1 MKRILSMLL
10 SLALIWTMLP
20 GTVHAANENSTQL
33 AEYQEAGKYIQ
44 ENIYKQGD
52 LKFDEYYDK
61 EITRSLVAEYM
72 CFWILGQDISY
83 ALVAD
88 YAPYNDVPVSNWA
101 SGFIAY
107 CKYIKLMDG
116 DNQGDFH
123 PADTISIGECARIV
137 MQVCRDKIGA
147 YQGSNGVSQAL
158 SDAEA
163 DKILPSNYVATNN
176 TTLGDLAYMIFRS
189 DVRNG
194 KARASTEP
202 TYSNTTGS
210 SDDSLSGFER
220 AIGENVLQDKEDNS
234 SASKAQSIVNKQTI
248 FGTLKLPDSY
258 KGQRLPDGTLAED
271 YMDLDY
277 YTFTLTQDSS
287 ILVGVFPED
296 YKSDD
301 YIMAVISD
309 SNDTSI
315 VGTTSYNVEGSYMG
329 SILGYQLKAGKYYLT
344 ILSSKDSS
352 KYNGAKYGCYFEAI
366 PSSGNSGQSTGGYS
380 SGSLNNFKKVNNY
393 TVGQFKDVPASK
405 WCAANV
411 QTAYEYNLM
420 QGKSDTYFDTDG
432 NLTIAQAIVMACR
445 LHSIY
450 YGTNYNFQKSE
461 PWYQDYVDYALEY
474 GILDGTQ
481 ESYDTPVTRAGFAKI
496 LSGALPDSA
505 LQRINNVTNIPDVSA
520 SESYAPAVYRLYNA
534 GILTGN
540 DVYGVFTPFSKIT
553 RGAAAAIVSR
563 MANETLRKEFS
574 LQIPQYPTSIS
585 ISKTSVALYGG
596 QNCALTVSTA
606 PANAVNATVTWSS
619 SNTKVATV
627 SSSGVVTA
635 RNVNGSAVITAKT
648 ANGKTVTC
656 KVTVTSISDNYL
668 AQKAYDKLKSV
679 VKFPDTLKIYN
690 VWAYDLNSYRKIE
703 IDYSAENSYGQSVR
717 EFYVVTFLQD
727 GTIYVTDSKTSSP
740 HRNSG
745 FLGTNLRQL
754 STKNIKK

>member
-10 SLALIWTMLP
+10 SLALIWTMLL

-116 DNQGDFH
+116 DNQGNFR
-123 PADTISIGECARIV
+123 PADTISIGECASVV

-147 YQGSNGVSQAL
+147 YQGSNGVAQAL

-234 SASKAQSIVNKQTI
+234 SASKAQSIVTKQTI

-563 MANETLRKEFS
+563 MANEKLRKDFTLQTVKAPLSITLSQSS
-574 LQIPQYPTSIS
+574 LIMTSGDYTELKANITPEYLPDTKIS
-585 ISKTSVALYGG
+585 WASSNPNI
-596 QNCALTVSTA
+596 
-606 PANAVNATVTWSS
+606 ATVNSHGCVIAG
-619 SNTKVATV
+619 NY
-627 SSSGVVTA
+627 SGTTT
-635 RNVNGSAVITAKT
+635 ITAKT
-648 ANGKTVTC
+648 QNGKTATC
-656 KVTVTSISDNYL
+656 KVTVVSLADKYL
-668 AQKAYDKLKSV
+668 ERARWAYKYLKLC
-679 VKFPDTLKIYN
+679 VKFPDTLK
-690 VWAYDLNSYRKIE
+690 AYKVVVSEVSNLFCVE
-703 IDYSAENSYGQSVR
+703 IRYSVENKYGQT
-717 EFYVVTFLQD
+717 EK
-727 GTIYVTDSKTSSP
+727 GTYEGYFEKASGNWKFDKFRDSWQELYGSEIPVQKIV
-740 HRNSG
+740 NS
-745 FLGTNLRQL
+745 
-754 STKNIKK
+754 

>member
-1 MKRILSMLL
+1 M
-10 SLALIWTMLP
+10 
-20 GTVHAANENSTQL
+20 
-33 AEYQEAGKYIQ
+33 
-44 ENIYKQGD
+44 
-52 LKFDEYYDK
+52 
-61 EITRSLVAEYM
+61 
-72 CFWILGQDISY
+72 
-83 ALVAD
+83 
-88 YAPYNDVPVSNWA
+88 
-101 SGFIAY
+101 
-107 CKYIKLMDG
+107 
-116 DNQGDFH
+116 
-123 PADTISIGECARIV
+123 
-137 MQVCRDKIGA
+137 
-147 YQGSNGVSQAL
+147 
-158 SDAEA
+158 
-163 DKILPSNYVATNN
+163 
-176 TTLGDLAYMIFRS
+176 
-189 DVRNG
+189 
-194 KARASTEP
+194 
-202 TYSNTTGS
+202 
-210 SDDSLSGFER
+210 
-220 AIGENVLQDKEDNS
+220 
-234 SASKAQSIVNKQTI
+234 
-248 FGTLKLPDSY
+248 
-258 KGQRLPDGTLAED
+258 
-271 YMDLDY
+271 
-277 YTFTLTQDSS
+277 
-287 ILVGVFPED
+287 
-296 YKSDD
+296 
-301 YIMAVISD
+301 
-309 SNDTSI
+309 
-315 VGTTSYNVEGSYMG
+315 
-329 SILGYQLKAGKYYLT
+329 
-344 ILSSKDSS
+344 
-352 KYNGAKYGCYFEAI
+352 
-366 PSSGNSGQSTGGYS
+366 
-380 SGSLNNFKKVNNY
+380 
-393 TVGQFKDVPASK
+393 
-405 WCAANV
+405 
-411 QTAYEYNLM
+411 
-420 QGKSDTYFDTDG
+420 
-432 NLTIAQAIVMACR
+432 
-445 LHSIY
+445 
-450 YGTNYNFQKSE
+450 
-461 PWYQDYVDYALEY
+461 ALEY

-703 IDYSAENSYGQSVR
+703 IDCSAENSYGQSVR

>member
-287 ILVGVFPED
+287 IFVGVFPED

-563 MANETLRKEFS
+563 MANSGLRKTFTLS
-574 LQIPQYPTSIS
+574 DKPILATSIS
-585 ISKTSVALYGG
+585 FMAPTTYIYRGTTQPLVVNFNPSYVTDKNITYKSQNTSI
-596 QNCALTVSTA
+596 
-606 PANAVNATVTWSS
+606 
-619 SNTKVATV
+619 ATV
-627 SSSGVVTA
+627 SSNGILTA
-635 RNVNGSAVITAKT
+635 IKAGTTTITAT
-648 ANGKTVTC
+648 TSNGKTATC
-656 KVTVTSISDNYL
+656 KVIVRPIEDVYYSLAKQAYARLKNELYFSDTCTVYNIWAWDRGSGDISIL
-668 AQKAYDKLKSV
+668 
-679 VKFPDTLKIYN
+679 IY
-690 VWAYDLNSYRKIE
+690 
-703 IDYSAENSYGQSVR
+703 YSAMTRGGIVRRATYEADFQNGLFDFETNFDSRVSYGDELNVQKVIN
-717 EFYVVTFLQD
+717 
-727 GTIYVTDSKTSSP
+727 G
-740 HRNSG
+740 
-745 FLGTNLRQL
+745 
-754 STKNIKK
+754 

>member
-1 MKRILSMLL
+1 MKRVLSMLL
-10 SLALIWTMLP
+10 LLALIWTMLP

-52 LKFDEYYDK
+52 LKFNEYYDK

-116 DNQGDFH
+116 DNQGNFH
-123 PADTISIGECARIV
+123 PADTISIGECARVV

-147 YQGSNGVSQAL
+147 YQGNNEVSQAL

-189 DVRNG
+189 DVHNG
-194 KARASTEP
+194 KAKASTEP
-202 TYSNTTGS
+202 TYNNTTSG
-210 SDDSLSGFER
+210 SDDSLSGFEQ
-220 AIGENVLQDKEDNS
+220 AIGQNVLQDKEDNS
-234 SASKAQSIVNKQTI
+234 SADKAQAIVNKQTV
-248 FGTLKLPDSY
+248 FGTLELPDSY
-258 KGQRLPDGTLAED
+258 KGQRLSDGTLAED

-277 YTFTLTQDSS
+277 FTFTLTQDSS

-309 SNDTSI
+309 SNDNSI

-329 SILGYQLKAGKYYLT
+329 SIWDYQLKAGKYFLT

-366 PSSGNSGQSTGGYS
+366 PASGNSGQSTGGNS
-380 SGSLNNFKKVNNY
+380 SGSLNNFKKVNDY

-450 YGTNYNFQKSE
+450 YGTNYNFQKSD
-461 PWYQDYVDYALEY
+461 PWYKDYVDYALKY
-474 GILDGTQ
+474 GILDSTQ

-520 SESYAPAVYRLYNA
+520 SESYALAVYRLYNA

-585 ISKTSVALYGG
+585 LSE
-596 QNCALTVSTA
+596 N
-606 PANAVNATVTWSS
+606 
-619 SNTKVATV
+619 
-627 SSSGVVTA
+627 
-635 RNVNGSAVITAKT
+635 
-648 ANGKTVTC
+648 
-656 KVTVTSISDNYL
+656 SISIKTGGESYSESDN
-668 AQKAYDKLKSV
+668 
-679 VKFPDTLKIYN
+679 I
-690 VWAYDLNSYRKIE
+690 
-703 IDYSAENSYGQSVR
+703 
-717 EFYVVTFLQD
+717 
-727 GTIYVTDSKTSSP
+727 
-740 HRNSG
+740 SG
-745 FLGTNLRQL
+745 KC
-754 STKNIKK
+754 S